1 MDMTRQMPMKCVIT
15 AGAILVAAALNAPAY
30 ADAVTTGTAAPAAT
44 QNHVVKPKPAKHP
57 AQRGVQARQSSDNEV
72 TYDRDSKDPNV
83 GWHTQ
88 GGMRVCTQDCDNPEI
103 PGSGYTCRK
112 VNVLGMA
119 MRECD
124 SSNW

>member
-1 MDMTRQMPMKCVIT
+1 MKRAII
-15 AGAILVAAALNAPAY
+15 AAAILIAALNAPAY
-30 ADAVTTGTAAPAAT
+30 ADAAATGTATPAT
-44 QNHVVKPKPAKHP
+44 NQTHVAKTKP
-57 AQRGVQARQSSDNEV
+57 AQRNARAPQISNNEV
-72 TYDRDSKDPNV
+72 TYDRDSKNPNV

-103 PGSGYTCRK
+103 PGSGYTCRD

-124 SSNW
+124 WSSW

>member
-1 MDMTRQMPMKCVIT
+1 MPMKHLFA
-15 AGAILVAAALNAPAY
+15 AGAILIAAAALNAPAY
-30 ADAVTTGTAAPAAT
+30 ADAVTTGTLVPAAT
-44 QNHVVKPKPAKHP
+44 QILVAKPKPT
-57 AQRGVQARQSSDNEV
+57 QRSVRAPQTSNKEV

-103 PGSGYTCRK
+103 PGSGYTCRD
-112 VNVLGMA
+112 VNFLGMP

-124 SSNW
+124 WSSW

>member
-1 MDMTRQMPMKCVIT
+1 MKRSF
-15 AGAILVAAALNAPAY
+15 VAAAVLIVAALTMPAY
-30 ADAVTTGTAAPAAT
+30 AETTAAGTPT
-44 QNHVVKPKPAKHP
+44 TH
-57 AQRGVQARQSSDNEV
+57 QARTVKTSPQRHGVRAPRPSNHEV

-103 PGSGYTCRK
+103 PGSGYTCRD
-112 VNVLGMA
+112 VNFLGMA

-124 SSNW
+124 WSSW

>member
-1 MDMTRQMPMKCVIT
+1 MKL
-15 AGAILVAAALNAPAY
+15 GFAAAAVLIVTALTTPAH
-30 ADAVTTGTAAPAAT
+30 AEAAAT
-44 QNHVVKPKPAKHP
+44 TTPANQTRVVKKHAARRTSH
-57 AQRGVQARQSSDNEV
+57 AQRPSNHEV

-103 PGSGYTCRK
+103 PGSGYTCRD
-112 VNVLGMA
+112 VNFLGMP

-124 SSNW
+124 WSSW

>member
-1 MDMTRQMPMKCVIT
+1 MKCVIA
-15 AGAILVAAALNAPAY
+15 AGAILIAAALTGPAY
-30 ADAVTTGTAAPAAT
+30 ADAVTTGTSAPAAT
-44 QNHVVKPKPAKHP
+44 LNHVVKPKPAPHS
-57 AQRGVQARQSSDNEV
+57 ARAPRTSDNEV

-103 PGSGYTCRK
+103 PGSGYTCRD
-112 VNVLGMA
+112 VNFLGMP

-124 SSNW
+124 WSSW